1 MWHKMWRMM
10 YKIVLSLI
18 SVYKWIPVSA
28 KNDQQKKSISFVL
41 LILDDF
47 SMSIIFQISSSVV
60 ARPKA
65 SLLLAFKNTVQK
77 VLFFV

>member
-28 KNDQQKKSISFVL
+28 KNDQQKKTSFIL
-41 LILDDF
+41 LILDNDF